1 MPAKYGSLPP
11 AAISGEANLAKAM
24 QNQFMRISLDDNA
37 LSVMTD
43 LQKTSVITVQDITP
57 IDAGREE
64 HRVEN
69 LCAHSGFLLTMAIG
83 VAVIGIAASLVAG
96 EWHWFS
102 RSGAVVVLIGV
113 LMSARRCVR
122 IGFKGLRQ
130 DETAI
135 DCKPS
140 LQASEQKNTEKE
152 HSQDIGAA
160 QRGIWVAV
168 VGTLIWGFGD
178 LLDLLGG
185 TTWGS

>member
-1 MPAKYGSLPP
+1 MPARYGSLPP
-11 AAISGEANLAKAM
+11 GAISGEADLTKAM

-43 LQKTSVITVQDITP
+43 LQKTSAITVQGITP

-64 HRVEN
+64 HRVGN

-102 RSGAVVVLIGV
+102 RSGAIVVLIGV

-140 LQASEQKNTEKE
+140 LQAGEQKNAEKE
-152 HSQDIGAA
+152 HDQDIRTA

-178 LLDLLGG
+178 LPDLVASMNSGI
-185 TTWGS
+185 